1 MNTNKKILLAVV
13 ICTLLFLLLAFI
25 IGQKR
30 EYHIPKIIWCYWDSN
45 TPKGIENIINK
56 NKKVLHGWEFRFLT
70 NETVKKY
77 INEFPTGYDELGI
90 PAKSDYIRLFLLK
103 KYGGCW
109 MDASIIINDRNF
121 IEDLYNKSIKNKCEL
136 TGCFWDG
143 EIDKETQLR
152 LNTPNLYIES
162 WFIIAP
168 KDSEIISLWFD
179 EFSSAIRMGFLNYK
193 KQIFKDGV
201 NIIPKIYNKDDDNV
215 YLTVHSCIQTVLQRR
230 LNKFPNIQL
239 INAKDT
245 FFKLHTDCDW
255 GCECMVGKYK
265 NISYIE
271 NIPAIKITSA
281 HRGCLGIS

>member
-13 ICTLLFLLLAFI
+13 LCTLLLAFI

-30 EYHIPKIIWCYWDSN
+30 KYHIPKIIWCYWDSN
-45 TPKGIENIINK
+45 TPKGIENIIDK
-56 NKKVLHGWEFRFLT
+56 NKKVLHDWEFRFLT
-70 NETVKKY
+70 SETIKKY
-77 INEFPTGYDELGI
+77 INKSDFPKGYNELSI

-109 MDASIIINDRNF
+109 IDASIIINDRNF
-121 IEDLYNKSIKNKCEL
+121 IEDLLYKSIKNKCEL
-136 TGCFWDG
+136 TGCFFNG

-168 KDSEIISLWFD
+168 KDGEIISLWFD
-179 EFSSAIRMGFLNYK
+179 EFSRAIKMGFLNYK

-201 NIIPKIYNKDDDNV
+201 NIIPEIYNKDDDNV
-215 YLTVHSCIQTVLQRR
+215 YLTVHSCIQTVLQKR

-239 INAKDT
+239 INAKNT

-255 GCECMVGKYK
+255 KCECMVEKYK
-265 NISYIE
+265 NTSYIN
-271 NIPAIKITSA
+271 NIPVIKITGMY
-281 HRGCLGIS
+281 RGCLGI